1 MEKTIILSTLGPILI
16 TIGGLLTW
24 FIKSKKDDL
33 LLSEE
38 KSRESK
44 MKTYE
49 ELLEPFI
56 TVFTFTLTEKQKQIG
71 IDKLKTLEYR
81 KSSFNLMTFGSDEV
95 VKSFNKIMQAF
106 YTIDANQ
113 FEDDEEYAL
122 IMLTLISDLLL
133 NIRKDLYTKKTKLKR
148 SEMLEFMINDIQKYG
163 ERINIRKV

>member
-1 MEKTIILSTLGPILI
+1 M
-16 TIGGLLTW
+16 
-24 FIKSKKDDL
+24 
-33 LLSEE
+33 
-38 KSRESK
+38 
-44 MKTYE
+44 
-49 ELLEPFI
+49 LEQFI
-56 TVFTFTLTEKQKQIG
+56 TVFTFTLTEKQKQTG

-106 YTIDANQ
+106 YTIDASQ

-148 SEMLEFMINDIQKYG
+148 SEMLEFMINDIKKY
-163 ERINIRKV
+163 EEKINIKKV